1 MKSET
6 KIICT
11 IGPASSEEKVLL
23 KLAKAGMNV
32 ARLNMS
38 HGTHQAHENVIK
50 TIRKLNAKNDLN
62 IKILLDLEGYRIRIG
77 KLDEPVELHNK
88 ELILL
93 SAVKCQTDKKCITFD
108 YTGDLNM
115 IPNNTD
121 MFIDDG
127 HLRLKILE
135 IVDNALL
142 LKVIQGGIVKSR
154 KGINIPDLKIPN
166 SSLSRQDKMDIDF
179 GLTQNVDFIAQS
191 FVNNAASISLVMN
204 EIKKKK
210 GNCRV
215 FAKIENREGVQNI
228 NAIIKTCDG
237 IMVARGDMGISLPV
251 YKVPIIQ
258 KYIIKRCI
266 KLKKHAIIATQM
278 LESMLDS
285 LYPTRAEVSDIA
297 NAIYDQGDFLMLSA
311 ETAVGKYP
319 VQSVQMMKKIIDF
332 TERSINIQPDLK

>member
-1 MKSET
+1 MNSET

-11 IGPASSEEKVLL
+11 IGPASSSEKILL

-38 HGTHQAHENVIK
+38 HGTHQTHEMVIK

-77 KLDEPVELHNK
+77 ELKEPIELHKK

-93 SAVKCQTDKKCITFD
+93 SAVKCQTNKKCIAFD

-115 IPNNTD
+115 IPTNTD
-121 MFIDDG
+121 LFIDDG
-127 HLRLKILE
+127 YLRLKILE
-135 IVDNALL
+135 IVENTLL

-154 KGINIPDLKIPN
+154 KGINIPKLKIPN
-166 SSLSRQDKMDIDF
+166 LSLSRQDKMDIEF
-179 GLTQNVDFIAQS
+179 GLKHNVDFIAQS
-191 FVNNAASISLVMN
+191 FVNNAASISLVVDEVKKN
-204 EIKKKK
+204 E
-210 GNCRV
+210 GNCQV
-215 FAKIENREGVQNI
+215 FAKIENGEGVQNI
-228 NAIIKTCDG
+228 DEIIKASDG
-237 IMVARGDMGISLPV
+237 IMVARGDLGISLPV

-258 KYIIKRCI
+258 KYIIKRCN

-278 LESMLDS
+278 LETMLNS
-285 LYPTRAEVSDIA
+285 LHPTRAEVSDIA
-297 NAIYDQGDFLMLSA
+297 NAIFDQGDFLMLSA

-319 VQSVQMMKKIIDF
+319 IQSVKMMKKIIDY